1 MIMSRNSLNP
11 LPDMAENVLQ
21 DAFFTGLKPS
31 LQAEVISRHPQTL
44 EECIKEAQLVND
56 RNLALQLAKADWG
69 KSELKRSESTHK
81 NQSKNEK
88 NEPKKTKFA
97 MK

>member
-1 MIMSRNSLNP
+1 M
-11 LPDMAENVLQ
+11 
-21 DAFFTGLKPS
+21 
-31 LQAEVISRHPQTL
+31 
-44 EECIKEAQLVND
+44 ND

-88 NEPKKTKFA
+88 NEPKKTEFA